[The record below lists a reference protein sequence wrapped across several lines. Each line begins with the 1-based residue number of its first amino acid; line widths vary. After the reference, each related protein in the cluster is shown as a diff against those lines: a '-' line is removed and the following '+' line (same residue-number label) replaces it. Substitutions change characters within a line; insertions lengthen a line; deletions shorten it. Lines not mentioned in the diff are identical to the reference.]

1 MNQILEISKES
12 AQQMTSHAD
21 ADAKYDAFKKR
32 WVVIDAT
39 AKDWI
44 GKYEKMVDVWAKQ
57 AETAAKVTAAI
68 CEYFRIHCPNWV
80 QYPLPRLGPVFT
92 AQIGSSIHCPNWV

>member
-1 MNQILEISKES
+1 MNQVLEISKES
-12 AQQMTSHAD
+12 AQKMTSHAD

-68 CEYFRIHCPNWV
+68 CEYFLKGKGFYVKLNVLFVPHIFSRT
-80 QYPLPRLGPVFT
+80 QGR
-92 AQIGSSIHCPNWV
+92 

>member
-1 MNQILEISKES
+1 
-12 AQQMTSHAD
+12 MTSHAD

-44 GKYEKMVDVWAKQ
+44 AKYEKMVDVWAKQ

-68 CEYFRIHCPNWV
+68 CEYRGGIWGLEKGDTGSRFKWV
-80 QYPLPRLGPVFT
+80 RGAHYVTDFDG
-92 AQIGSSIHCPNWV
+92 

>member
-68 CEYFRIHCPNWV
+68 CEYFND
-80 QYPLPRLGPVFT
+80 QYRLGQPYKGF
-92 AQIGSSIHCPNWV
+92 